1 MQAEVQVRMDQKEAG
16 MSVTELLHH
25 IELFYALTPEQIE
38 QITTLG
44 QEKVYNA
51 RDIIIEEG
59 DISDEIYVVCQGM
72 VEVEVSQGVV
82 PDVPGRLQ
90 VNPIV
95 RLGRGQVFGEMGLI
109 DRGARSAT
117 VRCAEDGTTLFVIP
131 RQALVG
137 LCERDHD
144 IGYIVMRNIAADLS
158 FKLRHRN
165 LQVGLAGGEA

>member
-1 MQAEVQVRMDQKEAG
+1 MGQKEAG
-16 MSVTELLHH
+16 MSVTELLRRS
-25 IELFYALTPEQIE
+25 ELFYELTPEQIE
-38 QITTLG
+38 RIIALG

-59 DISDEIYVVCQGM
+59 DPSDEIYIVCKGM

-117 VRCAEDGTTLFVIP
+117 VRCADDDTTLFVIH
-131 RQALVG
+131 RRDLLS
-137 LCERDHD
+137 LCEGEHD
-144 IGYIVMRNIAADLS
+144 IGYLVMRNIAADLS

-165 LQVGLAGGEA
+165 LQIGLAGGEV